1 MFFTTLFGLAYIG
14 LSLSKAFRR
23 EVEMPNGEN
32 KYFPNYYAIDF
43 SYYAKMLTA
52 L

>member
-1 MFFTTLFGLAYIG
+1 MFFTTLLGIAYIG

-23 EVEMPNGEN
+23 EVELGDGTT
-32 KYFPNYYAIDF
+32 KYFPNYYVNNLSF
-43 SYYAKMLTA
+43 YARMITA